1 MSVKNVAQLELVVGV
16 ALFAVGCAIYV
27 WSGQL
32 IWIQIYPPPIEKQL
46 LDVAP
51 FALWL
56 IGGVLTL
63 DAIRKLLS

>member
-1 MSVKNVAQLELVVGV
+1 MSRRYVAHLELVIGV
-16 ALFAVGCAIYV
+16 ALFAIGCAVYV

-46 LDVAP
+46 LDIAP

-56 IGGVLTL
+56 LGGALTL
-63 DAIRKLLS
+63 DAMRRFFS